1 MANRY
6 FEVFSDENL
15 GKVETTIQNGIPLFK
30 LNDVCDCLGIKN
42 SWDVAKKLKEMG
54 EKKTMKTHPLVRI
67 EGVVKTGLRS
77 DGTSYEQY
85 GEVNFITEV
94 GLYLTILRSDKP
106 EAQDFTI
113 WIAQEVLP
121 RLRERSVYI
130 MGEEDMTPEE
140 SEDVHRR
147 VDPAVEKAVKEN
159 KLSSF
164 FNRSFVAKDG
174 LVFRNRKDCVE
185 YNHSLD

>member
-30 LNDVCDCLGIKN
+30 LNDVCDCLGVKN
-42 SWDVAKKLKEMG
+42 SWDVASSLKEASA
-54 EKKTMKTHPLVRI
+54 KTKDPCVHTVDI
-67 EGVVKTGLRS
+67 GVVTGKKKDGS
-77 DGTSYEQY
+77 DAIQT
-85 GEVNFITEV
+85 VRTNFITEV

-121 RLRERSVYI
+121 RLREKSVYI
-130 MGEEDMTPEE
+130 MGEEDMPPEE